1 MKKFEQG
8 NLYTPSGY
16 SQGFDPQQ
24 VPDITPLLRENESR
38 RREDRANQIAQ
49 ANRQRE
55 VDQKNLD
62 YVNSF
67 TTKQAEQISM
77 ISETFGKAVKKGEEF
92 FLQKQEEYGLMQAY
106 TNGIPEEITAAYS
119 NQEAA
124 DKVLDAE
131 AKKVAG
137 QAQADGAPTDVSKQL
152 RGMSIWAKRSF
163 IKGQA
168 AQIGASYSLFREQ
181 IAEGV
186 EIDIPGREEP
196 LTLRNASDAA
206 EYAMVQAEI
215 DSRFMAQL
223 RGIPVSVLNDA
234 VFPQMRAVNAREAVK
249 FGDKLKKDYELQ
261 KTLEFESEVADAVQE
276 KNLPKIMEIIKR
288 FSYDFGGSV
297 AVTRGKFFDY
307 LEKLI
312 PAHKTDRDFISRLTD
327 PDNPNA
333 FRFRP
338 FGENKDAIFA
348 ERYKGEIFPRGFT
361 QLQID
366 AEKKLVANQDFEDEQ
381 IVRQLDKENIASLDG
396 GLPTEMELMNM
407 RAQYP
412 SHLLHKSEFLKH
424 IDSQQSRD
432 ADTDLILIKQIIR
445 KEGGIS
451 QTRLSNFSLD
461 AVIQIENSNLK
472 DKIVA
477 DGEDLVIPDKANF
490 EKDAAAIAAG
500 IKKQQGMQTVSYDTR
515 VFAQNM
521 MEDFQRRYA
530 EAITVK
536 GGKPGKELADQIFS
550 QVLAQAERKDD
561 TGVPNS
567 IYLQRKEFTPEYKIY
582 NVQKTVQANNGRIDL
597 LIPALA
603 DDTEQLRNW
612 SPGKG
617 PLPSVWRQA
626 AQYIKF
632 ANGRRPSAWQL
643 ANAQYQITTGQSL
656 EKPRSELLLATL
668 APEDRDLLNYRS
680 SPGRYARV
688 AINSG
693 WRPFLDLV
701 ASKESSAHGY
711 YNAYNLAGSNHGH
724 TAHGSG
730 DSSKDG
736 RFGKPLV
743 ELTVGD
749 VLKLGAEEKIH
760 AAGRYQFVHKTL
772 KEVVGQ
778 MGLSLDTPFNEQTQ
792 DALAIHRAL
801 WRVKNG
807 GKTVYNFGL
816 EWIGLQDPNVRAR
829 LQKVLMNLPT
839 ASPYHNVDTLHP
851 KLLEKMSK

>member
-24 VPDITPLLRENESR
+24 VPDITPLLRENEGR

-49 ANRQRE
+49 ENRQRE

-62 YVNSF
+62 YVNTF

-77 ISETFGKAVKKGEEF
+77 LSETFGKAVKKGEEIF
-92 FLQKQEEYGLMQAY
+92 IQKQEEYGLMQAY
-106 TNGIPEEITAAYS
+106 TDGIPEEVTAAYN

-137 QAQADGAPTDVSKQL
+137 QAQADGAPTDVSKTL
-152 RGMSIWAKRSF
+152 RGMSIWAKRGF

-223 RGIPVSVLNDA
+223 KGIPVSVLNDA
-234 VFPQMRAVNAREAVK
+234 VFPQMKAVKAREAVK

-261 KTLEFESEVADAVQE
+261 KTLEFESEVADAVE
-276 KNLPKIMEIIKR
+276 GKNLPKIMEIIKR
-288 FSYDFGGSV
+288 FSYDFGGNV
-297 AVTRGKFFDY
+297 AVTRAKFFDY
-307 LEKLI
+307 LEKLVE
-312 PAHKTDRDFISRLTD
+312 AKKTTGDFIDRLTN

-333 FRFRP
+333 FKFLG
-338 FGENKDAIFA
+338 FDGKEQVFA
-348 ERYKGEIFPRGFT
+348 QLYKGELVSRNFSY
-361 QLQID
+361 LQYK
-366 AEKKLVANQDFEDEQ
+366 AEKQIVLEEDFKNEQ
-381 IVRQLDKENIASLDG
+381 IVRNLDKQNIASLEG
-396 GLPTEMELMNM
+396 GLPSEMQLNEM

-412 SHLLHKSEFLKH
+412 PDLVHKSDFLKN
-424 IDSQQSRD
+424 IDTQQSRD
-432 ADTDLILIKQIIR
+432 ADTDYLLIKQIIR
-445 KEGGIS
+445 KKGGIS
-451 QTRLSNFSLD
+451 NSQLSNFSLE
-461 AVIQIENSNLK
+461 AATQARQAFPNR
-472 DKIVA
+472 IVE
-477 DGEDLVIPDKANF
+477 DGEDLVIPDKGEF
-490 EKDAAAIAAG
+490 EKDIAAVAAG
-500 IKKQQGMQTVSYDTR
+500 IKKEQGMQTVSYDTR

-521 MEDFQRRYA
+521 MEDFQKRYA
-530 EAITVK
+530 EAVTLK
-536 GGKPGKELADQIFS
+536 GAQPSKELADQIFS
-550 QVLAQAERKDD
+550 QVMIQAERKDES
-561 TGVPNS
+561 GVPNS
-567 IYLQRKEFTPEYKIY
+567 TYLQRKSFTPEFKIY
-582 NVQKTVQANNGRIDL
+582 NVQSTVKANNGRIDL

-603 DDTEQLRNW
+603 DDTERLRDW

-632 ANGRRPSAWQL
+632 ADGRHPSAWEL

-656 EKPRSELLLATL
+656 FKPRSELLKATL
-668 APEDRDLLNYRS
+668 TPEDRELLNYRS

-736 RFGKPLV
+736 RFGKPLID
-743 ELTVGD
+743 LTVGD

-778 MGLSLDTPFNEQTQ
+778 MGLSLDTPFNEATQ

-801 WRVKNG
+801 WRVRNG
-807 GKTVYNFGL
+807 GKNVYNFGL
-816 EWIGLQDPNVRAR
+816 EWIGLQDPNVRSR
-829 LQKVLMNLPT
+829 LQQVLMNLPT

-851 KLLEKMSK
+851 TLLEKMSK

>member
-1 MKKFEQG
+1 VKKFEQG

-24 VPDITPLLRENESR
+24 VPDITPLLRENEGR

-55 VDQKNLD
+55 VDETNLA
-62 YVNSF
+62 YVNNF
-67 TTKQAEQISM
+67 NTKQAEQLSM
-77 ISETFGKAVKKGEEF
+77 LSETFGKAVKKGEEIF
-92 FLQKQEEYGLMQAY
+92 IQKQEEYGLMQAY
-106 TNGIPEEITAAYS
+106 TDGIPEEVTAAYN

-131 AKKVAG
+131 AKRVAG
-137 QAQADGAPTDVSKQL
+137 QAQADGAPTDVSKTL
-152 RGMSIWAKRSF
+152 RGMSIWAKRGF

-223 RGIPVSVLNDA
+223 KGIPVSVLNDA
-234 VFPQMRAVNAREAVK
+234 VFPQMKAVKAREAVK

-261 KTLEFESEVADAVQE
+261 KTIEFESEIADAVE
-276 KNLPKIMEIIKR
+276 GKNLPKIMEIIKR
-288 FSYDFGGSV
+288 FSYDFGGNV
-297 AVTRGKFFDY
+297 AVTRAKFFDY
-307 LEKLI
+307 LEKLVE
-312 PAHKTDRDFISRLTD
+312 AKKTTGDFIDRLTN

-333 FRFRP
+333 FRFLG
-338 FGENKDAIFA
+338 FDGKEQVFA
-348 ERYKGEIFPRGFT
+348 QLYKGELVSRNFSY
-361 QLQID
+361 LQYK
-366 AEKKLVANQDFEDEQ
+366 AEKQIVLEEEFENEQ
-381 IVRQLDKENIASLDG
+381 IVRNLDKQNIASLEG
-396 GLPTEMELMNM
+396 GLPSEMELNEM

-412 SHLLHKSEFLKH
+412 ADLVHKSEFLKH

-432 ADTDLILIKQIIR
+432 ADTDYLLIKQIIR

-451 QTRLSNFSLD
+451 RSRLNNFALEAATQAQNAFPD
-461 AVIQIENSNLK
+461 R
-472 DKIVA
+472 IVE
-477 DGEDLVIPDKANF
+477 DGEDLVIPGKGEF
-490 EKDAAAIAAG
+490 EKDVAAVAAE
-500 IKKQQGMQTVSYDTR
+500 IKKEQGMQTVSYDTR

-530 EAITVK
+530 EAVTIK
-536 GGKPGKELADQIFS
+536 GARPSKELADQIFQ
-550 QVLAQAERKDD
+550 QVLAKAESKDAS
-561 TGVPNS
+561 GVPNS
-567 IYLQRKEFTPEYKIY
+567 TYLQRKKFTPEYKTY
-582 NVQKTVQANNGRIDL
+582 NVQSTVVANNGRIDL
-597 LIPALA
+597 LIPALV
-603 DDTEQLRNW
+603 DDTEQLRDW

-617 PLPSVWRQA
+617 PLPSVWRQT
-626 AQYIKF
+626 AQYITLP
-632 ANGRRPSAWQL
+632 NGRHPSAWQL

-656 EKPRSELLLATL
+656 EKPRSELLLSTL
-668 APEDRDLLNYRS
+668 TPEDRELLNYRS

-743 ELTVGD
+743 DLTVGD

-778 MGLSLDTPFNEQTQ
+778 MGLSLDTPFNEATQ

-801 WRVKNG
+801 WRVRNG
-807 GKTVYNFGL
+807 GKNVYNFGL
-816 EWIGLQDPNVRAR
+816 EWVGLQDPSVRAR
-829 LQKVLMNLPT
+829 LQKVLMTLPT

-851 KLLEKMSK
+851 TLLEKMSK